1 MRTMYYTQAN
11 LTGNG
16 AYTLNEIKK
25 QLINH
30 FGWNPKGKFT
40 AHRDVAGVLISQP
53 IEPSLG

>member
-1 MRTMYYTQAN
+1 MYYTQAN